1 MSEPNK
7 SKESK
12 KIILLHVCCAPC
24 AVHPIEDLIKE
35 YEVTLFYSNSN
46 IYPKKEY
53 DKRLDY
59 AKKIADEY
67 KVDLFIDS
75 YDHQEWL
82 DFIKGFENEPEKG
95 KRCVKCFEFNL
106 NKTAIFA
113 RKNSFDLFTTTL
125 TVSPHKSS
133 RIIFEIGEATNIFLK
148 KDFKKK
154 NGFKRSI
161 ELSKKFN
168 LYRQNYCG
176 CEFSENP

>member
-1 MSEPNK
+1 MSEANK

-12 KIILLHVCCAPC
+12 TKILLHVCCAPC

-46 IYPKKEY
+46 IYPKEEY
-53 DKRLDY
+53 NKRLDY
-59 AKKIADEY
+59 AKIIAEEY
-67 KVDLFIDS
+67 KVDLIIDS
-75 YDHQEWL
+75 YNHQEWR

-95 KRCVKCFEFNL
+95 KRCAKCFEFNL
-106 NKTAIFA
+106 GKTAAFA
-113 RKNSFDLFTTTL
+113 KENRFDLFTTTL

-133 RIIFEIGEATNIFLK
+133 KIIFEIGEVTNLFLK

-168 LYRQNYCG
+168 LYRQNFCG
-176 CEFSENP
+176 CEFSI